1 MTDVLTPEQR
11 SYCMSRIRS
20 RWTTQEVKVHN
31 WLKGCKIRHKM
42 HPKIDGGPDIILKDS
57 KTAIFIH
64 GCFWHKCP
72 ECYRE
77 PKSNR
82 EFWLPKIDRNVER
95 DAKNKKILEKNGWKV
110 MILWEHEIKKD
121 PDAFVKKFIKKLNRL

>member
-1 MTDVLTPEQR
+1 MADVLTPKQR

-20 RWTTQEVKVHN
+20 RWTKQEVRVSN
-31 WLKGCKIRHKM
+31 WLKGHKIGHKM
-42 HPKIDGGPDIILKDS
+42 HPKIDGNPDIIFKDS
-57 KTAIFIH
+57 KIAVFIH

-95 DAKNKKILEKNGWKV
+95 DAENKKILEKNEWKV
-110 MILWEHEIKKD
+110 VVLWEHEIKKNLD
-121 PDAFVKKFIKKLNRL
+121 VFVEKIIKKLNRL